1 MKNHF
6 NIALVIF
13 ILIAFIGSVL
23 AGDNKSALTRK
34 INVSNEKLIEV
45 NIEFGVGILIISPGN
60 PDELFFGKLKFD
72 TNEPTVDY
80 SVYKD
85 IGRLTV
91 SSDGSK
97 NKGEDNRT
105 QIRTLSDVKRNVW
118 DLKFSPQIPLR
129 FDIELGA
136 AENKL
141 ELGSLKISKLSIE
154 CGASSTY
161 INFSE
166 PNPVV
171 METFEIEA
179 GVSKLHCK
187 NLLNSNFKVFRFEG
201 GVGDYEFDVVGEAG
215 RNAEMFFEVGAAST
229 KINIDKRAGFKLRID
244 NSFLSSVSVENAKK
258 IDDVYISN
266 NYQDA
271 AYILDIKVDTGVGSF
286 KVYTSD

>member
-1 MKNHF
+1 MKNPF
-6 NIALVIF
+6 NISLVIF
-13 ILIAFIGSVL
+13 FLIAFTISVS
-23 AGDNKSALTRK
+23 AGDNKSTLTRK
-34 INVSNEKLIEV
+34 INISNEEMIEV
-45 NIEFGVGILIISPGN
+45 NIEFGVGILKISPGN
-60 PDELFFGKLKFD
+60 PEELFFGKLKFD
-72 TNEPTVDY
+72 TNEPSVDY
-80 SVYKD
+80 SVYKN
-85 IGRLTV
+85 IGRLSV
-91 SSDGSK
+91 SSDGGK
-97 NKGEDNRT
+97 KKEEDNRT
-105 QIRTLSDVKRNVW
+105 QIKTLSDIKRNVW
-118 DLKFSPQIPLR
+118 DLKFSPQIPIR

-179 GVSKLHCK
+179 GVSKLHCN
-187 NLLNSNFKVFRFEG
+187 NLLNSNFKIFRFEG

-215 RNAEMFFEVGAAST
+215 RDAEMYFEVGAAST
-229 KINIDKRAGFKLRID
+229 KINIDKRAGFKIRID
-244 NSFLSSVSVENAKK
+244 DSFLSSVSVENAKK
-258 IDDVYISN
+258 IDEVYISN

-271 AYILDIKVDTGVGSF
+271 EYILDIKVDTGVGSF